1 MEKLTSSIPIRVAHV
16 LTSLSEGGLERFS
29 LTLATHLPRERFDIR
44 IYALLR
50 ENPWIAEFESRG
62 IPVTVLDGNNR
73 PGISSSLRN
82 LATLRALA
90 RAFRSDGIQIVHTP
104 DFYPA
109 FMGRLASLMAGVPA
123 RVHTLH
129 SVYDWFPSIV
139 YPVQRMLGRFTDV
152 VTGVS
157 REAIEYSRHREKLP
171 DSKYRLVHNGADEN
185 RFRPD
190 QAMRRR
196 TRQEYGWRDDD
207 LVVGAVGARTPRKGH
222 PFLAEAMIPLMRNDP
237 RLRLAI
243 VGSTSSRYPDTR
255 PRIEAMFA
263 GTGLADRCHFLS
275 PRSDIENVY
284 SAFDIHCMPSEVEG
298 LSFASIEGMMSG
310 CVSVFS
316 DLPAFREVSDCDRTG
331 FLFEPGDILQLRQ
344 ALVRAAAVPWSDPVL
359 PRRARQHAI
368 ERFGQSRML
377 REYASIYAELGN
389 KSGRWKT
396 SALRHAAS

>member
-1 MEKLTSSIPIRVAHV
+1 MPNLTTSKPIRVAHV

-29 LTLATHLPRERFDIR
+29 LTLATNLPRERFDIR

-50 ENPWIAEFESRG
+50 DNPWIAEFESRG

-73 PGISSSLRN
+73 PGFGGTFKN
-82 LATLRALA
+82 LSAVVCLA
-90 RAFRSDGIQIVHTP
+90 RAFRRDGIQIVHTP

-109 FMGRLASLMAGVPA
+109 LMGRLASLLAGVPS

-129 SVYDWFPSIV
+129 SVYDWFPSFVHPI
-139 YPVQRMLGRFTDV
+139 QRLLGRFTDV

-157 REAIEYSRHREKLP
+157 RQAIEFSRRYDKLP
-171 DSKYRLVHNGADEN
+171 DSKYRLIHNGSDEG

-190 QAMRRR
+190 PAQRHR

-207 LVVGAVGARTPRKGH
+207 LIVGSVGARTPRKGH
-222 PFLAEAMIPLMRNDP
+222 PLLAEAMIPLMLNDP
-237 RLRLAI
+237 RMRLVI
-243 VGSTSSRYPDTR
+243 VGATSYRYPDTR
-255 PRIEAMFA
+255 PRIEALLA
-263 GTGLADRCHFLS
+263 AKGLSDRCHFLS
-275 PRSDIENVY
+275 PRSDIENVF

-316 DLPAFREVSDCDRTG
+316 DLPAFREVSGSEGTG
-331 FLFEPGDILQLRQ
+331 FLFERGDVLKLRQ
-344 ALVRAAAVPWSDPVL
+344 ALVQAAAIPWSDPVL

-368 ERFGQSRML
+368 ECFGQDRML
-377 REYASIYAELGN
+377 REYASIYTQLDN
-389 KSGRWKT
+389 T
-396 SALRHAAS
+396 ASRRNAVA